1 MKDFAYLQPATLA
14 EVLEILRERGTGARL
29 VAGGT
34 DLLVKMKR
42 RVLAPPCLVSL
53 RGVREL
59 DFLEI
64 GPDGL
69 RIGALTTLATL
80 AKHPGVRQ
88 FYPVLAAT
96 AAKMASSQVRN
107 LATVGGN
114 LCNAAPSADLA
125 PPLIAL
131 DAAVIIQGRQG
142 IRRVAL
148 EQFFTGP
155 GTSILN
161 PDEVVT
167 EITLPFPVEGTRAV
181 YLKHGI
187 RKAMDIATVGVAVK
201 IRPLKNDNAS
211 ERRTS
216 DGHLQANID
225 DKWEARV
232 VLGAVAPTPLRVQA
246 AETFAAGGFD
256 RDNILRAATA
266 AAEAA
271 RPIDD
276 VRSSAFYRKEMV
288 RVLVK
293 RALETCWGGEDN
305 ARSAETP

>member
-1 MKDFAYLQPATLA
+1 MKDFTYLQPATLPEA
-14 EVLEILRERGTGARL
+14 LEILRERGSEAKL

-42 RVLAPPCLVSL
+42 RVLTPSCLVSL

-59 DFLEI
+59 DFLDI

-69 RIGALTTLATL
+69 RIGALTTLAAL

-131 DAAVIIQGRQG
+131 EASVIIQGRQG
-142 IRRVAL
+142 IRRVDL

-155 GTSILN
+155 GTTVLDSGEL
-161 PDEVVT
+161 VT
-167 EITLPFPVEGTRAV
+167 EIHLPFPAEGTRAV

-187 RKAMDIATVGVAVK
+187 RKAMDIATVGAAVT
-201 IRPLKNDNAS
+201 IRPWKTNGNSRSGTGDVC
-211 ERRTS
+211 
-216 DGHLQANID
+216 LQAGMG
-225 DKWEARV
+225 KWEARI
-232 VLGAVAPTPLRVQA
+232 VLGAVAPTPIRVRS
-246 AETFAAGGFD
+246 AEAFAAGGFD
-256 RDNILRAATA
+256 RDNILKAANA
-266 AAEAA
+266 AAEAS

-276 VRSSAFYRKEMV
+276 VRSSAFYRQEMV
-288 RVLVK
+288 RILVK

-305 ARSAETP
+305 AGNA

>member
-1 MKDFAYLQPATLA
+1 MKDFAYLQPAALTEA
-14 EVLEILRERGTGARL
+14 LEILRERGSGARL

-80 AKHPGVRQ
+80 AKHPEVRQ
-88 FYPVLAAT
+88 FYPVLAGT

-131 DAAVIIQGRQG
+131 DAAVIIQGGQG

-161 PDEVVT
+161 PGEVLT

-187 RKAMDIATVGVAVK
+187 RKAMDIAAVGVAVK

-211 ERRTS
+211 ERRAS
-216 DGHLQANID
+216 DGHLQAST
-225 DKWEARV
+225 DKWEVRV
-232 VLGAVAPTPLRVQA
+232 VLGAVAPAPLRVQA

-293 RALETCWGGEDN
+293 RALETCWGGGDN

>member
-14 EVLEILRERGTGARL
+14 EALEILRERGTGARL

-59 DFLEI
+59 DFLEA

-131 DAAVIIQGRQG
+131 NAAVIIQGGQG

-161 PDEVVT
+161 PGEVVT
-167 EITLPFPVEGTRAV
+167 EITLPFPEEGTRAV

-187 RKAMDIATVGVAVK
+187 RKAMDIAAVGVAVK
-201 IRPLKNDNAS
+201 IRPLKNDNAF
-211 ERRTS
+211 ERRGS
-216 DGHLQANID
+216 DGHLQAST
-225 DKWEARV
+225 DKWEARI
-232 VLGAVAPTPLRVQA
+232 VLGAVAPAPLRVQA

-293 RALETCWGGEDN
+293 RALEDCWGGEDN